1 MKKKIGNLIS
11 LRIKHSLDFKDND
24 KYCIILFFVC
34 LTIHLMLSFVG
45 WGNTLCDNH
54 SSRQTL
60 TAISTYYTIKDGF
73 KINYITP
80 VLGKAWAV
88 PLEFPLYQWIVAAV
102 VIISKIP
109 LDQGGR
115 LVSLIFF
122 YFSFI
127 PIYFLLTHFIAKKSH
142 RLIFLCLILASPFFI
157 FWSRT
162 FLIEPLALFLS
173 LSFLLGVVNSTIKS
187 RSLVVLITCVAG
199 TLAGLTKITTFS
211 IYYLAG
217 LIFYFLFRVRSNS
230 WVIGLPDVSKK
241 KFISSI
247 FLFGVPVIINLW
259 YIHFADM
266 QKSLNP
272 IANVFTSYASRWW
285 YIGRIE
291 DKFTWEAW
299 SQILKFSSSIIFY
312 ATKVFII
319 SYGFIFGL
327 LFILAQRYRKEAL
340 FCLLLFLSGPL
351 VFTNLY
357 YRHIYYYYANA
368 VFLLSSLA
376 FIVVSLLEDNKW
388 KYFTKLVILPALLLT
403 MYSTYFFSYYS
414 TQKKNHLYLRPLI
427 EAIKSHTSES
437 DIILIYGFDWHPE
450 IPYYS
455 QRRALMY
462 HIWTGGVFSDNRFKL
477 ALKSLENEKIG
488 GMVVGGE
495 TGEDKRKD
503 RVFIEERIKELNLLP
518 HPVFQDYFA
527 DFYVTQGSAF

>member
-1 MKKKIGNLIS
+1 MKKKLSILIS
-11 LRIKHSLDFKDND
+11 LRKKHNLDFKDND
-24 KYCIILFFVC
+24 KYCIILFFIC

-80 VLGKAWAV
+80 VLGKPWTV

-102 VIISKIP
+102 VKISKIP

-122 YFSFI
+122 YLSFI

-142 RLIFLCLILASPFFI
+142 RLISLCLILASPFYI
-157 FWSRT
+157 FWSRA
-162 FLIEPLALFLS
+162 FLIESLALFLS
-173 LSFLLGVVNSTIKS
+173 LSFLQGVVNSTAKS
-187 RSLVVLITCVAG
+187 RSTVLLITCVAG
-199 TLAGLTKITTFS
+199 TLAGLTKITTFF
-211 IYYLAG
+211 IYYLIG
-217 LIFYFLFRVRSNS
+217 LIFYFLIRVCSNS
-230 WVIGLPDVSKK
+230 WVIGLPVVSKK
-241 KFISSI
+241 KLIGSV
-247 FLFGVPVIINLW
+247 FLFGVPVIITLW

-272 IANVFTSYASRWW
+272 IASCFTSSSSTWW
-285 YIGRIE
+285 YLGRISE
-291 DKFTWEAW
+291 KFTLVSWK
-299 SQILKFSSSIIFY
+299 QILEFSSSLIFY
-312 ATKVFII
+312 PTKIFIFI
-319 SYGFIFGL
+319 YGFIFVL
-327 LFILAQRYRKEAL
+327 FFILARKYRKEAL
-340 FCLLLFLSGPL
+340 FCFLAFLSGPL

-357 YRHIYYYYANA
+357 YRHIYYFYANA
-368 VFLLSSLA
+368 VFFLSSLA
-376 FIVVSLLEDNKW
+376 FLVVSLLEDNKW
-388 KYFTKLVILPALLLT
+388 KYFTKLVIFPVLLLT

-414 TQKKNHLYLRPLI
+414 IQQKNHLYLQPLI
-427 EAIKSHTSES
+427 EAIKSHTKESE
-437 DIILIYGFDWHPE
+437 IILIYGFDWHPE

-462 HIWTGGVFSDNRFKL
+462 HIWTGGIFSDSRFKL

-518 HPVFQDYFA
+518 SPVFQDYFA
-527 DFYVTQGSAF
+527 DFYVTKGSAP